1 MTLALAQDKLHYS
14 SPQLEALS
22 RQVQTGD
29 LTAVMQIYEEDIKA
43 PLRSAVQG
51 TLLRSLF
58 IQVQKAK
65 VRLSLLNFPTFSRP
79 NFRCRALISARRGRT
94 DRSTSTRPCLESTS
108 CSRARSSRSPSS
120 ASRPRSPGSRLAR

>member
-14 SPQLEALS
+14 SPQLEALA

-65 VRLSLLNFPTFSRP
+65 VCF
-79 NFRCRALISARRGRT
+79 
-94 DRSTSTRPCLESTS
+94 
-108 CSRARSSRSPSS
+108 PSS
-120 ASRPRSPGSRLAR
+120 PLRLQRTS